1 MCTITTPKPERN
13 TMRDNIIVAG
23 TDPEGNVIMSVI
35 VPPGHVTRSELY
47 EAIRAPRYGV
57 LPRLTFTLNRE
68 LKDLHALYWIKN
80 QIGSL
85 RVGRLVV

>member
-1 MCTITTPKPERN
+1 
-13 TMRDNIIVAG
+13 MRDNIIVAG

-47 EAIRAPRYGV
+47 EAIRAPRYGPRYGV